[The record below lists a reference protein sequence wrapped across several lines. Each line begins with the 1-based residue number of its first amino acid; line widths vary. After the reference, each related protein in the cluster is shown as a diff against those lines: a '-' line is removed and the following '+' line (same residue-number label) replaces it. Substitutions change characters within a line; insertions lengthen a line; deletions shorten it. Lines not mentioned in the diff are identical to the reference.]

1 MKKLILAMLIS
12 APVLAG
18 ELVIMDIS
26 AEDLRSADRIDSRF
40 VINEEMGTVS
50 AELRASRTFIQ
61 CTGPI
66 GGGYHGRHGRVG
78 HPRRHCMTYERTILS
93 MTEEIPG
100 MSVVDKV
107 VSIDGTVCGKM
118 GLSRLFKVPTFYLN
132 GNCKLSEKFSRENG
146 ERKLQVK
153 LITK

>member
-1 MKKLILAMLIS
+1 MKKFLLAIFMS
-12 APVLAG
+12 TGAFAG
-18 ELVIMDIS
+18 ELLVMDIP
-26 AEDLRSADRIDSRF
+26 AQDVRSADRIDSRF
-40 VINEEMGTVS
+40 VVNEEMGTVS
-50 AELRASRTFIQ
+50 AQLRASRTYVQ

-66 GGGYHGRHGRVG
+66 GGGHYGPHGRYG
-78 HPRRHCMTYERTILS
+78 HPRRHCMTYERIILS

-100 MSVVDKV
+100 MTVVDKI

-118 GLSRLFKVPTFYLN
+118 GLSRIFKVPTFFLS
-132 GNCKLSEKFSRENG
+132 GSCKLSEKFVRENG